1 MGKDER
7 KERALLER
15 MADLVR
21 PAGQPREVGWRSSPL
36 LGALKR
42 AGTAH
47 IYADTAD
54 TRELQDL
61 LERDD
66 GTLIEEVDGNTV
78 NQPLVGKVAPR
89 YLESPDVRQWAA
101 AVREIEPDIGPARL
115 VALLYTLLCARI
127 GDDIVGGFAG
137 GRAWEV
143 SLQLHM
149 GLGADARAAVRAGRA
164 LRRMVPTAIVK
175 VPFTPQHPHCF
186 LVARDLEREGIP
198 VNFTSTFSAR
208 QVVAAALLA
217 DVTRTN
223 IFMGRLNSGLKAGLL
238 GEQVDLEAQR
248 ALRRL
253 RGEAG
258 VKTRLIVASLH
269 EWRTFVQTAGCDV
282 YTAPCRVIRAFLD
295 QEEVPPER
303 IASRLDAS
311 YLDRLGIDPAVL
323 DILSLERI
331 SRLWRVEPELVGFLR
346 ELRGSEEYGRMT
358 DGEELARRFE
368 REGFADLFYAPSPEE
383 WVEMR
388 RSKLPDLQSALTR
401 RIALDTLYSLLADAD
416 FENEQA
422 AIDRQIESRL

>member
-1 MGKDER
+1 MGNDNRREQ
-7 KERALLER
+7 ALHDR
-15 MADLVR
+15 I
-21 PAGQPREVGWRSSPL
+21 AGIGRSAGRPREVEWTRSPL
-36 LGALKR
+36 LDSLKR

-61 LERDD
+61 LERDR
-66 GTLIEEVDGNTV
+66 GTLIEEVDGNTI
-78 NQPLVGKVAPR
+78 NQPLVGKVAQR
-89 YLESPDVRQWAA
+89 YLESLDVRRWATA
-101 AVREIEPDIGPARL
+101 IREIEPDIDPARL

-127 GDDIVGGFAG
+127 GNDIVREFAG
-137 GRAWEV
+137 RRAWEV

-149 GLGADARAAVRAGRA
+149 ALGADARAAVQAGRD

-186 LVARDLEREGIP
+186 LIARDLEREGIP

-208 QVVAAALLA
+208 QAVAAALLA

-223 IFMGRLNSGLKAGLL
+223 IFMGRLNSGLKAELL

-258 VKTRLIVASLH
+258 VKTRLIVASLRD
-269 EWRTFVQTAGCDV
+269 WRTFVQTAGCDV
-282 YTAPCRVIRAFLD
+282 YTAPCRVIQAFLD
-295 QEEVPPER
+295 QKEVPPER
-303 IASRLDAS
+303 IESRLEAS
-311 YLDRLGIDPAVL
+311 YLDRLGIDRTVL
-323 DILSLERI
+323 DSLSLERI
-331 SRLWRVEPELVGFLR
+331 SRLWRVEPELIGFLR
-346 ELRGSEEYGRMT
+346 EFRGSEEYRRMT
-358 DGEELARRFE
+358 DGDELARRFD
-368 REGFADLFYAPSPEE
+368 REGFADLFYTPSPEE
-383 WVEMR
+383 WGEMR

-401 RIALDTLYSLLADAD
+401 KIALDTLYSLLADAD